1 MIEDSDDFFE
11 KYKPA
16 IPKEAFACGSMTN
29 DDDEDISYCISTDWS
44 KIAFPIKHLLLKKT
58 DKGWRGDGFYTGHE
72 GKLEAET
79 IAEEYKE
86 EMGVEVK
93 VLQAQPSDFIWTV
106 CHVDDATY
114 ICQGFQFVNRDF
126 YIYATVPYQEGD
138 KDTYCYMQGKHE
150 YEEVSDE

>member
-16 IPKEAFACGSMTN
+16 IPKRWYADGSM
-29 DDDEDISYCISTDWS
+29 DMDGDDISW
-44 KIAFPIKHLLLKKT
+44 
-58 DKGWRGDGFYTGHE
+58 
-72 GKLEAET
+72 KLDTPWDT
-79 IAEEYKE
+79 IAHPVSGDKW
-86 EMGVEVK
+86 
-93 VLQAQPSDFIWTV
+93 SDFIWTV

-126 YIYATVPYQEGD
+126 YIYATVPYQQGD

-150 YEEVSDE
+150 YEEVSDEHS

>member
-16 IPKEAFACGSMTN
+16 IPKQWYADGSM
-29 DDDEDISYCISTDWS
+29 DMDGDDISWKLDTPWDT
-44 KIAFPIKHLLLKKT
+44 IAFPIKHLLLKKT
-58 DKGWRGDGFYTGHE
+58 DKGWRGDGFYTGHD

-93 VLQAQPSDFIWTV
+93 VLQAQTSDFIWTV
-106 CHVDDATY
+106 CRVDDATY
-114 ICQGFQFVNRDF
+114 ICQGFQFANRDF
-126 YIYATVPYQEGD
+126 YIYATVPYQQGD
-138 KDTYCYMQGKHE
+138 KETYCYMQGKHE